1 MKTVFTAE
9 SLIDNTIYY
18 FKSESALN
26 DFLKADKGFYI
37 TGSRKVCSVMYN
49 DLF

>member
-1 MKTVFTAE
+1 MKTVYTAE
-9 SLIDNTIYY
+9 SLIDNAIHY

-26 DFLKADKGFYI
+26 SFLKADKGFYI
-37 TGSRKVCSVMYN
+37 TGSRKICTAMYS